1 MDAIV
6 EEPVVA
12 KIYPG
17 LKETPEFR
25 GMLFISH
32 IMTSSTDE
40 TQSDFDTIF
49 ETRTACAQEQYFGLL
64 VNLFRYSGM
73 NVGLFNSACA
83 IVFLYL

>member
-1 MDAIV
+1 MDVIV
-6 EEPVVA
+6 EEAVVA

-40 TQSDFDTIF
+40 M
-49 ETRTACAQEQYFGLL
+49 RTDCAQEQYFVLL
-64 VNLFRYSGM
+64 VNLI
-73 NVGLFNSACA
+73 NIQA
-83 IVFLYL
+83 